1 MHLRHLTTFI
11 AALLIGP
18 CITLT
23 AQANPRF
30 TIENNLD
37 ETVDVTIF
45 NGGDISCSTPAKAKE
60 VDAGETSS
68 FGCTGNGKGKC
79 KIVLGIE
86 GERICRS
93 KQNTCSG
100 KAIKV
105 KSGRTV
111 TIGENEDGKTACNFE

>member
-1 MHLRHLTTFI
+1 MHLKHLAALV
-11 AALLIGP
+11 AALLIGL
-18 CITLT
+18 CFTLT

-45 NGGDISCSTPAKAKE
+45 NGGDTYCGTHAKAKK

-79 KIVLGIE
+79 KIVLGID

-105 KSGRTV
+105 KGGKTV
-111 TIGENEDGKTACNFE
+111 VVGEDEDGKTVCEFE

>member
-1 MHLRHLTTFI
+1 MRQKHLI
-11 AALLIGP
+11 ALVAASLMGL
-18 CITLT
+18 CFTLT

-30 TIENNLD
+30 TIENNL
-37 ETVDVTIF
+37 EVTVDLTVF
-45 NGGDISCSTPAKAKE
+45 NGGDISCSTPAKAKK

-79 KIVLGIE
+79 KIVLGID

-105 KSGRTV
+105 KGGKTV
-111 TIGENEDGKTACNFE
+111 AIGKDEDGQTVCEFE

>member
-1 MHLRHLTTFI
+1 MRPKHLTAFV
-11 AALLIGP
+11 AASLVGL
-18 CITLT
+18 CLTLT
-23 AQANPRF
+23 AQANPRL

-37 ETVDVTIF
+37 EMVDVTIF

-60 VDAGETSS
+60 VDAGESSS

-79 KIVLGIE
+79 KIVLGID

-105 KSGRTV
+105 KGGKTV
-111 TIGENEDGKTACNFE
+111 AIGKDEDGKTVCEFE

>member
-1 MHLRHLTTFI
+1 MRQKHLTALV
-11 AALLIGP
+11 AASLMGL
-18 CITLT
+18 CFTLT

-30 TIENNLD
+30 TIENNL
-37 ETVDVTIF
+37 EVTVDLTVF

-60 VDAGETSS
+60 VDAGESSS

-79 KIVLGIE
+79 KIVLGID

-105 KSGRTV
+105 KGGKTV
-111 TIGENEDGKTACNFE
+111 AIGKDEDGKTVCEFE

>member
-1 MHLRHLTTFI
+1 MHLKHLTTLAA
-11 AALLIGP
+11 AALVAL
-18 CITLT
+18 CFTLT

-37 ETVDVTIF
+37 GTVDVTIF
-45 NGGDISCSTPAKAKE
+45 NGGDISCSTPAKAKK

-68 FGCTGNGKGKC
+68 FGCIGNSNGKC
-79 KIVLGIE
+79 KLVLGID

-93 KQNTCSG
+93 RQNTCSG

-105 KSGRTV
+105 KGGKTV
-111 TIGENEDGKTACNFE
+111 MIGKDEDGKTVCEFE